1 MTSSKTKNIRSKRK
15 ARKTRKIRGGAKRGR
30 NGETNAMSNLGKRMR
45 DNSSWFENRYQRNPI
60 FRRHIDEANELN
72 RQSEL
77 SMTLSNQARW
87 EQGEDERQKRRNNY
101 IMKDKAKPSITTQS
115 PNRSPQGQ
123 GNHSS
128 VSTNYANRLKKSMAV
143 LAKSI
148 PEQNTIRKQRE
159 QEKKEEID
167 ETKAEIE
174 RTEQRKRDLETSIR
188 TLETRPTRSFG
199 TLLRSPMEFVRGE
212 QPIEIRM
219 ELDRLEKERKETQ
232 QYLLELNKQLQAMS

>member
-30 NGETNAMSNLGKRMR
+30 NGGSNAMSNVGKRMR
-45 DNSSWFENRYQRNPI
+45 DSSWFENMYHRNPS
-60 FRRHIDEANELN
+60 FRRQMDEANKLN
-72 RQSEL
+72 RQSVL
-77 SMTLSNQARW
+77 SMTPSNQERW

-128 VSTNYANRLKKSMAV
+128 VSTNYTNRLKKSMAV

-174 RTEQRKRDLETSIR
+174 STEQRKRDLETSIR
-188 TLETRPTRSFG
+188 TLETRPTRSLG
-199 TLLRSPMEFVRGE
+199 TLLRSPMDFVRGE

-219 ELDRLEKERKETQ
+219 ELERLEKERKETQ